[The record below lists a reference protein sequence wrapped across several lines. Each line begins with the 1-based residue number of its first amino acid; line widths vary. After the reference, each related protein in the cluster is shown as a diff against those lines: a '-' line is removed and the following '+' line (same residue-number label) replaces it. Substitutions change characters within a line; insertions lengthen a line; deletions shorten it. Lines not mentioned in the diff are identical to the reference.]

1 LPGMIGVKSMPDE
14 EKLVKALSLQER
26 KEAVESHLD
35 WLDQQKAVLD
45 YFYQRNIAELH
56 RQREQAISEM
66 RKIDREEMKGRSE

>member
-1 LPGMIGVKSMPDE
+1 MIGVKPMPDE

-35 WLDQQKAVLD
+35 FIDQQKAILD
-45 YFYQRNIAELH
+45 YFYQRNIAELN

-66 RKIDREEMKGRSE
+66 RKIIREETKGRSE

>member
-1 LPGMIGVKSMPDE
+1 MIGVKSMPDE

-45 YFYQRNIAELH
+45 YFYQRNIAELP

-66 RKIDREEMKGRSE
+66 RKIAREEMKGRSE

>member
-1 LPGMIGVKSMPDE
+1 MIGVKPMPDE

-45 YFYQRNIAELH
+45 YFYQRNIAELN

-66 RKIDREEMKGRSE
+66 RKIIREETKGRSE

>member
-1 LPGMIGVKSMPDE
+1 MPDE
-14 EKLVKALSLQER
+14 EKTIRRLSLHER

-45 YFYQRNIAELH
+45 YFYQRNIAELN

-66 RKIDREEMKGRSE
+66 RKIAREEMKGRSE

>member
-1 LPGMIGVKSMPDE
+1 MIGVKSMPDE

-45 YFYQRNIAELH
+45 DFYQRNIAELN
-56 RQREQAISEM
+56 RQREQASSEM
-66 RKIDREEMKGRSE
+66 RKIAREEMKGRSE

>member
-1 LPGMIGVKSMPDE
+1 MPDE

-35 WLDQQKAVLD
+35 FIDQQKAILD
-45 YFYQRNIAELH
+45 YFYQRNIAELN

-66 RKIDREEMKGRSE
+66 RKIIREETKGRSE

>member
-1 LPGMIGVKSMPDE
+1 MIGVKPMPDE
-14 EKLVKALSLQER
+14 EKLVKTLSLQER

-45 YFYQRNIAELH
+45 YFYQRNITELN

-66 RKIDREEMKGRSE
+66 RKIVREEKKGRPE

>member
-1 LPGMIGVKSMPDE
+1 MPDE
-14 EKLVKALSLQER
+14 EKTIRRLSLNER

-45 YFYQRNIAELH
+45 YFYQSNIAELN

-66 RKIDREEMKGRSE
+66 RKIAREEMKGRSE